1 MHDHCHCQISLLLE
15 NLDRFRRLAD
25 ITVSPKNFDLRCS
38 NPFESDVVISIS
50 FILQSSYWTAETCGT
65 CGSDGSDSS
74 RLPLVWDPSQGA
86 PKSASKC
93 VSAAYGAYG
102 ASPSHAFSFASQR
115 RCVSLYNI
123 YIYAQWLS
131 IVDFKESPWSLCL
144 LSHPVKRRSVDQSI
158 KYDPSMVLIS
168 SDRLE
173 VKILMAPDGSWGSS
187 GCRRISWCLDTWKG
201 H

>member
-1 MHDHCHCQISLLLE
+1 MWSS
-15 NLDRFRRLAD
+15 RFHSYCSHHIGLQRH
-25 ITVSPKNFDLRCS
+25 VEHVDLMAPIPAGFLWCGI
-38 NPFESDVVISIS
+38 PLKE
-50 FILQSSYWTAETCGT
+50 LQNQLPNV
-65 CGSDGSDSS
+65 S
-74 RLPLVWDPSQGA
+74 RLPMVPMVPPRLMHFLLLHKDGA
-86 PKSASKC
+86 L
-93 VSAAYGAYG
+93 AYI
-102 ASPSHAFSFASQR
+102 
-115 RCVSLYNI
+115 I